1 MEETTDG
8 TQQVKRKISKEAE
21 EEFVS
26 QVGEL
31 RNKITIAEAGLERLR
46 AHSSRKSNRLLQSY
60 FC

>member
-1 MEETTDG
+1 MEETRVG
-8 TQQVKRKISKEAE
+8 TQRVKRKISKKAE

-31 RNKITIAEAGLERLR
+31 QNKISIAQAGLERLR
-46 AHSSRKSNRLLQSY
+46 AHSSRKSNTLLQSY